1 MIKRLF
7 LLIAVSLSLSFSVF
21 SQSTTLIG
29 QELNAITTGV
39 PFLTIAPDARSG
51 AMGDAGVASSP
62 DANSIHWNPAK
73 YAFIDQDVSLNLS
86 YIPWLR
92 NLVKDINFQNL
103 SGSYRIDDNQVVAA
117 SLMYFSLGSIDFTN
131 EFGDIIVPGY
141 KPNEFSLDVAYALK
155 LSKKLSG
162 GIAFRYVHSNLTGGI
177 PAGGSGTATKPGN
190 AVAGDIS
197 LFYTKDMKLENK
209 NGTFNFGLDIS
220 NLGSKISY
228 SEDNYYD
235 DFLPANLRI
244 GASYTLELD
253 DYNTITA
260 MLDINK
266 LLVPTP
272 QLIIKDDDGNPV
284 DTLGMDNNVSV
295 PVGIF
300 HSFYD
305 APGGFSEE
313 MHELMY
319 SAGLEY
325 WYMHQFA
332 IRAGYFDEHA
342 TKGNRKYFTMGIG
355 VKLNVLNFDFAYV
368 VPTAGRQNPLANT
381 LRFTLG
387 FNLANLNKTDNEK
400 KS

>member
-7 LLIAVSLSLSFSVF
+7 IVTAFLAYFSADVF
-21 SQSTTLIG
+21 SQSSTLIG
-29 QELNAITTGV
+29 QELNAVTTAV

-73 YAFIDQDVSLNLS
+73 YAFIDQDISLNLS

-103 SGSYRIDDNQVVAA
+103 SGSYKIDDNQVVAA
-117 SLMYFSLGSIDFTN
+117 SLMYFSLGNIEFTDIAGKKIRDF
-131 EFGDIIVPGY
+131 
-141 KPNEFSLDVAYALK
+141 KPNEFSLDLAYALK
-155 LSKKLSG
+155 LSKNLSG
-162 GIAFRYVHSNLTGGI
+162 GIAFRYIHSNLTSGI
-177 PAGGSGTATKPGN
+177 PAGGSGTPTKPGN

-209 NGTFNFGLDIS
+209 NGKFNFGLNIS

-228 SEDNYYD
+228 SEDKYYD
-235 DFLPANLRI
+235 DFLPANLRV
-244 GASYTLELD
+244 GAAYTLELD

-272 QLIIKDDDGNPV
+272 RIIIKDDTGNV
-284 DTLGMDNNVSV
+284 IDTLGLDNNVSV
-295 PVGIF
+295 PVGIL

-305 APGGFSEE
+305 APGGFKEE

-319 SAGLEY
+319 SAGIEY
-325 WYMHQFA
+325 WYMKQFA
-332 IRAGYFDEHA
+332 IRAGYFDEHG
-342 TKGNRKYFTMGIG
+342 TKGNRKFFTLGIG

-368 VPTAGRQNPLANT
+368 VPTAGRSNPLANT

-387 FNLANLNKTDNEK
+387 FNMANLNKGTKEK
-400 KS
+400 KA

>member
-1 MIKRLF
+1 MIKRLIIVTAF
-7 LLIAVSLSLSFSVF
+7 LASFSTGVF

-73 YAFIDQDVSLNLS
+73 YAFIDQDISLNLS

-103 SGSYRIDDNQVVAA
+103 SGSYKISDNQVVAA

-141 KPNEFSLDVAYALK
+141 KPNEFSLDAAYALK
-155 LSKKLSG
+155 LSQNLSG

-177 PAGGSGTATKPGN
+177 PAGGSGSATKPGN

-197 LFYTKDMKLENK
+197 MFYTKDVKLENK
-209 NGTFNFGLDIS
+209 NGKFNFGLNIS

-228 SEDNYYD
+228 SEDKYYD

-244 GASYTLELD
+244 GAAYTLELD

-272 QLIIKDDDGNPV
+272 QLIVKDNDGNPV
-284 DTLGMDNNVSV
+284 DTLGLPNDVLVS
-295 PVGIF
+295 VGIF

-305 APGGFSEE
+305 APGGFKEE

-319 SAGLEY
+319 SAGFEY
-325 WYMHQFA
+325 WYMKQFA
-332 IRAGYFDEHA
+332 IRAGYFDEHG
-342 TKGNRKYFTMGIG
+342 TKGNRKFFTLGIG

-368 VPTAGRQNPLANT
+368 VPTAGRSNPLANT

-387 FNLANLNKTDNEK
+387 FNMANLNKGTQEK

>member
-1 MIKRLF
+1 MIKKLF
-7 LLIAVSLSLSFSVF
+7 FVAAVLIFFSADIF

-29 QELNAITTGV
+29 QEMNAITTGV

-73 YAFIDQDVSLNLS
+73 YAFIDQNFSLNLS

-103 SGSYRIDDNQVVAA
+103 SGSYKLNDNQVVAA

-141 KPNEFSLDVAYALK
+141 RPNEFSLDVAYALK
-155 LSKKLSG
+155 LSKNLSG

-177 PAGGSGTATKPGN
+177 PAGGSGSATKPGN

-197 LFYTKDMKLENK
+197 MFYTKDVKLENK
-209 NGTFNFGLDIS
+209 NGKFNFGLNIS

-253 DYNTITA
+253 DYNTITL

-272 QLIIKDDDGNPV
+272 QLIVKDNDGNPI
-284 DTLGMDNNVSV
+284 DTLGLDNNVSV

-305 APGGFSEE
+305 APGGFKEE

-325 WYMHQFA
+325 WYMKQFA
-332 IRAGYFDEHA
+332 IRAGYFDEHG

-368 VPTAGRQNPLANT
+368 VPTAGRSNPLANT

-387 FNLANLNKTDNEK
+387 FNMANLQSASNNK